1 MKNYGGLL
9 DIIAKDCNITKGFKE
24 VDEIWKQRIIYSAIG
39 RLALASVYDLQD
51 DDASEPQSVSIKHMK
66 NRIKDVC
73 EIYSYLYPEI
83 LSEWNADNLSDELYE
98 LYTNAG
104 YFYHVNYR
112 VVPAMDVCATCFYI
126 KYMRGSCF
134 ATGIKMS
141 GLGMYMDS
149 SEAGDVDEI
158 KGMFGLEE
166 TTLDVLWKKIISGRA
181 WRIGRE
187 NDVEYMR
194 VQPSFTK
201 GYWEKSIP
209 IKDGISILRTCN
221 DGQKMY
227 YLYKWEEGN
236 VYVSQLPDWMVVQ
249 KRYRVLMNAC
259 LKQYSTLPTI
269 NYVDYGDVV
278 YVNFQYL
285 LPYRELHFCKLFSWP
300 QSFKDNKIKDNF
312 NRIFSKNVFE
322 SLKSILMKQ
331 GYSFQR
337 I

>member
-24 VDEIWKQRIIYSAIG
+24 ADEIWKQRIIYSAIG
-39 RLALASVYDLQD
+39 RLALASVYDLQE
-51 DDASEPQSVSIKHMK
+51 DDASAPQSVSIKHMK

-73 EIYSYLYPEI
+73 EMYSYLYPEI
-83 LSEWNADNLSDELYE
+83 LSEWNADNLSDEMYE

-149 SEAGDVDEI
+149 SEAGDVNEI

-166 TTLDVLWKKIISGRA
+166 TTLDVLWKKVISGRA

-194 VQPSFTK
+194 VRPPFTK
-201 GYWEKSIP
+201 GYWEKRIP

-221 DGQKMY
+221 DGRNLY
-227 YLYKWEEGN
+227 YLYKLEDGN
-236 VYVSQLPDWMVVQ
+236 VYVRQLPDWMVVQ
-249 KRYRVLMNAC
+249 KRYRVFMNAC
-259 LKQYSTLPTI
+259 LKQYSTLPKI

-300 QSFKDNKIKDNF
+300 QFFRGDKIQDDF
-312 NRIFSKNVFE
+312 NRIFSKNVFK

>member
-24 VDEIWKQRIIYSAIG
+24 ADEIWKQRIIYSAIG

-51 DDASEPQSVSIKHMK
+51 DDASKPQSVRIEHMK
-66 NRIKDVC
+66 NRIKNVC
-73 EIYSYLYPEI
+73 EMYSDLYPEI
-83 LSEWNADNLSDELYE
+83 LSEWNADNLSKEMYE
-98 LYTNAG
+98 LYKNAG
-104 YFYHVNYR
+104 YFYHVNHR
-112 VVPAMDVCATCFYI
+112 VVPAMDICATCFYI

-134 ATGIKMS
+134 EPGIKMS

-166 TTLDVLWKKIISGRA
+166 TTLDVLWKKVILGRV

-194 VQPSFTK
+194 MRPPFTK
-201 GYWEKSIP
+201 GYWEKRIP

-221 DGQKMY
+221 DGRNLY
-227 YLYKWEEGN
+227 YLYKLEDGN
-236 VYVSQLPDWMVVQ
+236 VYVSQLSDWMIKQ

-259 LKQYSTLPTI
+259 LQQYSTLPKI
-269 NYVDYGDVV
+269 SYVDYGDVV
-278 YVNFQYL
+278 YVNFRYL
-285 LPYRELHFCKLFSWP
+285 LPYRELNFCKLFSWP
-300 QSFKDNKIKDNF
+300 QFFRGDKIQDDF
-312 NRIFSKNVFE
+312 NRIFSKNVFK